1 LSGVLN
7 PFVNAGYIQHDNS
20 SELFQNAA
28 NQQSE
33 KTTKIIENLKK
44 SNNPKNKDQKK
55 HRVK

>member
-7 PFVNAGYIQHDNS
+7 PFVKAGYIQHDDS

-44 SNNPKNKDQKK
+44 SNSPKK
-55 HRVK
+55 HGVK